1 MNKLLKIDSFMLFVS
16 DLEGSANFYREILGL
31 RQVWNDQEHGM
42 IGFTFQESDL
52 EVIIHSDPSIP
63 NPSVSFLVKNV
74 EEFCEEYK
82 KKGYNV
88 VTEPF
93 EVRCGKYAVLA
104 DPDGNELP
112 IIDLTK
118 FGNRPKYDQ

>member
-1 MNKLLKIDSFMLFVS
+1 MLFVS
-16 DLEGSANFYREILGL
+16 DLEGSANFYRDILGL

-52 EVIIHSDPSIP
+52 EVVIHSDSSIP

-88 VTEPF
+88 VKEPF